1 MNQPRFAPG
10 DTGFDSGLGF
20 FGVANW
26 TPIVRYPDSMP
37 YPLLGKD
44 PWPEREA
51 IAIEHFRAK
60 HYVPSLVKFTPPSAL
75 IGKNY
80 VDPVNTSEEAVA
92 QAAAYP
98 YWPGAYYSRYA
109 GMQVATYEDWLRGYM
124 NPPEGT
130 QVSLRT
136 VWNRPDIRWQSTT
149 GAFIEM
155 ASTAALVGGAIVLG
169 PLVAGAGATGTGAA
183 TAGVAALPT
192 ASTVVAAPAV
202 ATVAAGTGITSLGVT
217 AAKTVAG
224 LAVSKTIATVVA
236 PKPTAPVSAAQ
247 SAQVQA
253 NMAAQLQAAQASQ
266 GANPGLLLAGG
277 LLLIKIL
284 L

>member
-1 MNQPRFAPG
+1 MKQPRFAPG
-10 DTGFDSGLGF
+10 DTGFDSGLGY
-20 FGVANW
+20 FGW
-26 TPIVRYPDSMP
+26 KPQPPIDRYPDSVP

-44 PWPEREA
+44 SWAAREA
-51 IAIEHFRAK
+51 IAIEEFRAR
-60 HYVPSLVKFTPPSAL
+60 HYVPTLVKFTPPSAL

-98 YWPGAYYSRYA
+98 YWPGAYYSRSP
-109 GMQVATYEDWLRGYM
+109 GMQPTYDDWLRGYTQ
-124 NPPEGT
+124 PEGV
-130 QVSLRT
+130 QISLRT

-149 GAFIEM
+149 GGFIEM

-169 PLVAGAGATGTGAA
+169 PLLAGAGATGAGMA
-183 TAGVAALPT
+183 TTSVAALPT
-192 ASTVVAAPAV
+192 ASTIVAVPSV
-202 ATVAAGTGITSLGVT
+202 ATVTAGTGITSLGVT

-224 LAVSKTIATVVA
+224 LAVSKGIATVVS
-236 PKPTAPVSAAQ
+236 PKPAASVSASQ

-253 NMAAQLQAAQASQ
+253 SMAAQLKAAQTSQ
-266 GANPGLLLAGG
+266 GDNTGVLLAGG
-277 LLLIKIL
+277 LLLLKIL